1 MFNSPGLAGKFF
13 ESYVPRINEQLAK
26 DERPITSLTY
36 NDYHYVQ
43 WYLKGSWAFWD
54 LEASVGRGSLLQ
66 ALSSVYRKHA
76 GREIDYDTFVRELGL
91 SLGADVSAHFDHWF
105 KDRGF
110 EPLHRKLTGL
120 VA

>member
-13 ESYVPRINEQLAK
+13 ESYVPRINEQPAK

-76 GREIDYDTFVRELGL
+76 GREIDYDTFVRALGL

-110 EPLHRKLTGL
+110 EPLHRK
-120 VA
+120 